1 MWSVHLRC
9 VLFVLCGGDALY
21 QQLTSLQSQDDAD
34 VVLRREN
41 NELRA
46 RLVELGDVTKTFE
59 YEVCS

>member
-1 MWSVHLRC
+1 VGC
-9 VLFVLCGGDALY
+9 DALY